1 MFLQKIFM
9 GLWVLNVKNMQVI
22 QSGFYSS
29 HDKFFEIIS
38 NIFGSPTHHG
48 LIEDK
53 REVKLLTPNEIWCLF
68 LTT

>member
-1 MFLQKIFM
+1 MRRDSR
-9 GLWVLNVKNMQVI
+9 GLWVLSAGNMQAI
-22 QSGFYSS
+22 KIGFYLL